1 MALRWLFH
9 SFSALCSHAATF
21 NALARSRFL
30 CLDKSARMPLG
41 DVLDKSSRSIKNTIC
56 KRIEQMETALARIMP
71 EFTANFLGAFAVFV
85 LIFNI
90 NWKLGR
96 SSL

>member
-9 SFSALCSHAATF
+9 SFSALCYHAATF

>member
-1 MALRWLFH
+1 MTLRWLFH
-9 SFSALCSHAATF
+9 SFSTLCSHAATF

-56 KRIEQMETALARIMP
+56 KRIDQMETTLAHIMP

-90 NWKLGR
+90 NWKLGL

>member
-9 SFSALCSHAATF
+9 SFSTLCSHAATF
-21 NALARSRFL
+21 NALAH
-30 CLDKSARMPLG
+30 
-41 DVLDKSSRSIKNTIC
+41 IT
-56 KRIEQMETALARIMP
+56 P